1 MKIIYKS
8 FLSGCYLF
16 EHPNF
21 NDERGNFLKIF
32 SNYFKKKM
40 LKNHEIKQVNI
51 STNKKSYSIRGMHY
65 QNPKPEFKIVKCL
78 EGQIF
83 DVVVDLRSKSKTFM
97 KKDIFKL
104 NSKTPHLLL
113 IPENFAHGYQTLK
126 PNTKVLYMHT
136 SNYYENYSKGFH
148 YQEPLFDINWP
159 HKASC
164 ISKKDASYEFIDKN
178 FFKGI

>member
-51 STNKKSYSIRGMHY
+51 STNKKFKEYIDIIFNASN
-65 QNPKPEFKIVKCL
+65 NPLANKE
-78 EGQIF
+78 
-83 DVVVDLRSKSKTFM
+83 
-97 KKDIFKL
+97 
-104 NSKTPHLLL
+104 
-113 IPENFAHGYQTLK
+113 
-126 PNTKVLYMHT
+126 
-136 SNYYENYSKGFH
+136 
-148 YQEPLFDINWP
+148 
-159 HKASC
+159 
-164 ISKKDASYEFIDKN
+164 SYEYFLN
-178 FFKGI
+178 NR